1 MRLTPTQ
8 RRRRRGQTMMEYVL
22 IICLIAA
29 AIAAAVYFFGDKMR
43 ESITEN
49 TELVGAAAG
58 ETSYKNG
65 EWSKDKGLV
74 GSGDEKG
81 PNNGDSGTTGR

>member
-1 MRLTPTQ
+1 MRLTQSQ

-29 AIAAAVYFFGDKMR
+29 AIAGAVYFFGDKMR
-43 ESITEN
+43 ESITQN

-58 ETSYKNG
+58 ETSYAGG
-65 EWSKDKGLV
+65 EWSDKGGDGTG
-74 GSGDEKG
+74 GSG
-81 PNNGDSGTTGR
+81 GTGEQQSAP